1 MCLTECR
8 VMKTYPL
15 LNYAPRHEGMW
26 GSGDIAP
33 LIRNLG
39 TRWGWV
45 VSFTRRP
52 LYPQGKASVT
62 HLIGDW
68 VGRRVDVD
76 AMAKRKIAAFLG
88 SRTPVVQPVA
98 KTID

>member
-39 TRWGWV
+39 TRWMCV
-45 VSFTRRP
+45 VSFRP
-52 LYPQGKASVT
+52 RPRYSQGKSLRYISHIYIYDSLPGT
-62 HLIGDW
+62 SGI
-68 VGRRVDVD
+68 
-76 AMAKRKIAAFLG
+76 
-88 SRTPVVQPVA
+88 
-98 KTID
+98 